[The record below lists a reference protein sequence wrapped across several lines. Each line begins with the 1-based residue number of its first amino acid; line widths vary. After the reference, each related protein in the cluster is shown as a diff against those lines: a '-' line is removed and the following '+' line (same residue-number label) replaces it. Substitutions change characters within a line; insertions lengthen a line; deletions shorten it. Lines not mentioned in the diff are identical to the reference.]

1 MKKYILTIDEGTTS
15 VRVALFDVKKQKI
28 VKFVRSQIDVI
39 QPRESWVEQDAN
51 AIWDKTYSCLKKML
65 RGIKIDQVY
74 GLGIANQRETVV
86 AWNKKTGK
94 PLYRAIIWKCTRT
107 AKYCKQLKKSSIA
120 KTIQAKTGLIVNSYF
135 SATKIK
141 WLLQNVPAVKK
152 ACKQKNLC
160 IGTIET
166 YLVYRLTQNKAF
178 VTDVTNASR
187 TMLFNIHSL
196 KWDQYLLKYFKIPS
210 HIFAKPVANDKIVAT
225 TTLFA
230 KPIKIAGLMGDQQ
243 ASLLGQGCFK
253 KGDVKNT
260 YGTGCFMLSNIGQK
274 AIVSKHNLLTT
285 IANRINGKTYY
296 AFEGSIFSGGSM
308 VNQAIKD
315 KIASSHA
322 KLSQLAKQSKCND
335 LYLIPAYNGLGA
347 PYWVMDAKAKYIG
360 KNKNTNKADIA
371 KAIYQAIALR
381 SYDIFDAM
389 RKDIKLN
396 KKYLCVDGGLSQEKH
411 LMQLQA
417 NLIQLPIATIN
428 QESTCMGAII
438 CTGLATKAFKSI
450 NAINF
455 KPKQIIKPNKSL
467 IKVKPLILRWNN
479 IMRKYLKGLKNEK

>member
-28 VKFVRSQIDVI
+28 VKFVRSQIDLI
-39 QPRESWVEQDAN
+39 NPKTSWVEQDAN
-51 AIWDKTYSCLKKML
+51 AIWNKTVSCLRKML
-65 RGIKIDQVY
+65 KGIKFEDIY
-74 GLGIANQRETVV
+74 GLGIANQRETVI
-86 AWNKKTGK
+86 AWDKKTGK
-94 PLYRAIIWKCTRT
+94 PLYNAIIWKCTRT
-107 AKYCKQLKKSSIA
+107 AKYCKQLRNSKIA
-120 KTIQAKTGLIVNSYF
+120 NTIKAKTGLIVNSYF

-141 WLLQNVPAVKK
+141 WLLENVSAVKK

-160 IGTIET
+160 VGTVES
-166 YLVYRLTQNKAF
+166 YLVYRLTQNKTF

-196 KWDQYLLKYFKIPS
+196 KWDESLLKYFKIPS
-210 HIFAKPVANDKIVAT
+210 HILAKPVANDKVIGV
-225 TTLFA
+225 TTLFG
-230 KPIKIAGLMGDQQ
+230 KLIKIAGLMGDQQ

-260 YGTGCFMLSNIGQK
+260 YGTGCFMLANIGQK
-274 AIVSKHNLLTT
+274 PVTSKHNLLTT

-296 AFEGSIFSGGSM
+296 AFEGSIFSGGSI

-315 KIASSHA
+315 GLASNHE
-322 KLSQLAKQSKCND
+322 KLSLLAKQSRNDD
-335 LYLIPAYNGLGA
+335 LYLIPAFNGLGA
-347 PYWVMDAKAKYIG
+347 PYWIMDAKAKYIG
-360 KNKNTNKADIA
+360 KSKNKADKA
-371 KAIYQAIALR
+371 KAIYKAIALR
-381 SYDIFDAM
+381 SFDIFDAM
-389 RKDIKLN
+389 KKDIKLN
-396 KKYLCVDGGLSQEKH
+396 RRYLCVDGGLSQDKY

-417 NLIQLPIATIN
+417 NLIQLPVAIVN

-455 KPKQIIKPNKSL
+455 KTKKIIRPNKTFKKVEPT
-467 IKVKPLILRWNN
+467 IKSWNR
-479 IMRKYLKGLKNEK
+479 IMKKYLKGIKNEK